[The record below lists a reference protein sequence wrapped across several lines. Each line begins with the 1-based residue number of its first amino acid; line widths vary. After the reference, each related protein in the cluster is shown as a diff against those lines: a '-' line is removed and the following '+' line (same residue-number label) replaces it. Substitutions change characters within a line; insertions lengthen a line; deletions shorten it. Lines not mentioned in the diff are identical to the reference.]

1 MCVADSESRVV
12 RPGDGASPSSLLFPL
27 RRENPF
33 SRLLLSS
40 HERERE
46 PFARFYDS
54 LAELSDFDP
63 LLVAKRQLGFL
74 AVTKEA
80 ILQTTN

>member
-1 MCVADSESRVV
+1 MCVADSESRVG
-12 RPGDGASPSSLLFPL
+12 RAGDGASPSSLLFPL

-33 SRLLLSS
+33 SRLLGG
-40 HERERE
+40 ERERE

>member
-1 MCVADSESRVV
+1 MADSESRVGRAHHLFFFRSGEKTHLAV
-12 RPGDGASPSSLLFPL
+12 SSD
-27 RRENPF
+27 EK
-33 SRLLLSS
+33 
-40 HERERE
+40 ERE

>member
-1 MCVADSESRVV
+1 MRDKMGGRGSKKVEILRDVIY
-12 RPGDGASPSSLLFPL
+12 GWSL
-27 RRENPF
+27 
-33 SRLLLSS
+33 SRLLLR
-40 HERERE
+40 ERERE

>member
-1 MCVADSESRVV
+1 MADSESRVG
-12 RPGDGASPSSLLFPL
+12 RAGDGASPSSLLFPL

-33 SRLLLSS
+33 SRLLGR
-40 HERERE
+40 ERERE

-63 LLVAKRQLGFL
+63 LLVATRLAQLGFL

>member
-1 MCVADSESRVV
+1 MADSESRVGRATGRAHHLFFFRSGEKTHLAV
-12 RPGDGASPSSLLFPL
+12 SPP
-27 RRENPF
+27 RT
-33 SRLLLSS
+33 
-40 HERERE
+40 RERE
-46 PFARFYDS
+46 PFVRFYDS

>member
-1 MCVADSESRVV
+1 MADSESRVGRATGGRAHHLFFFRSGEKTHLAV
-12 RPGDGASPSSLLFPL
+12 SSP
-27 RRENPF
+27 RTR
-33 SRLLLSS
+33 
-40 HERERE
+40 ERERE